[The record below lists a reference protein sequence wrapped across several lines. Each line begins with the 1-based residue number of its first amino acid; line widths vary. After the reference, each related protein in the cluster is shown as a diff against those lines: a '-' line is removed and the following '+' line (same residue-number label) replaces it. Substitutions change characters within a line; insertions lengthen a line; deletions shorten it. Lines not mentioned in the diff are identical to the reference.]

1 MTLAST
7 WLDEGLII
15 DNFAGGGGASTGIEM
30 ALGRSPDVA
39 INHDAEAVALHAANH
54 PDTLHLCQN
63 VWKADPRWVV
73 RQASARRCALLGIP
87 ARDLPVRF
95 AWFSPDCKHFSK
107 AKGSKPVEKGI
118 RDLAWV
124 VVHWARLVQPEI
136 IALENVE
143 EFKDWGPLVATD
155 DGKLVPC
162 PKSKGFTFKRWVRE
176 LKRAG
181 YKRVEHRELRAFQ
194 YGAPTMRKRLF
205 VIATRSGAPIRWP
218 EPTHG
223 KPDADGT
230 VPGGLL
236 PWHTAAECID
246 WSLVCPSI
254 FERERPLAENTLKRV
269 ARGVMR
275 YVVNAERPYIVGT
288 FQRAAGAAAERS
300 AGSPPG
306 AEKTKVPQP
315 FIVGVGG
322 RMGQSPE
329 RPVDVPAQTLTAKAD
344 SAVVQ
349 PVIVSTAH
357 GGTTG
362 RAPYAWPAA
371 EPLRTAKASQEYA
384 VVEPFVAGIDNSSN
398 GDRDAWPGGEP
409 VRTITSENRFALVAP
424 LTHHGGERGQPVDEP
439 ARTITGAH
447 RGEQALIEVHAVAP
461 HVTKF
466 RANSDGHRADEPLH
480 TITANS
486 FVKRPGGAAPLGLVS
501 AVLVPRYGER
511 EEQAPRALPVTE
523 PMPTVVPT
531 QNGASLVAA
540 SLATYYGP
548 KPGEKG
554 RGAAVDTP
562 LRTQTTENRHAL
574 VAGFLA
580 QHNTGNDGHDAREP
594 VSTIVGKGCTQGV
607 VEAKAAILSHAYTSN
622 TAGGN
627 GDPGQPAK
635 TITTGGHHALVE
647 CDLFAADR
655 AGAERVAAF
664 IAKYYGAAEHGQPLD
679 EPLHTTTAKPR
690 FALVTVNGWPIVDI
704 GLRMLQPR
712 ELYRAQGFP
721 PGYVIDGPAPNGKP
735 MTKTAQVRMCG
746 NSVCP
751 PIAQAIA
758 RAVVFGRE
766 AAPLAGVA
774 D

>member
-1 MTLAST
+1 MSF
-7 WLDEGLII
+7 DDRLII
-15 DNFAGGGGASTGIEM
+15 DNFAGGGGASTGIEL

-63 VWKADPRWVV
+63 VWKADPREVV

-87 ARDLPVRF
+87 FRELPVGF

-124 VVHWARLVQPEI
+124 VVHWAKRVLPDI

-143 EFKDWGPLVATD
+143 EFKDWGPLVATE

-162 PKSKGFTFKRWVRE
+162 TLKVSKGATFRRWCRE
-176 LKRAG
+176 LRRLG
-181 YKRVEHRELRAFQ
+181 YKVEHRELRACD
-194 YGAPTMRKRLF
+194 YGAPTIRKRLF
-205 VIATRSGAPIRWP
+205 VVARRDGIPIRWA
-218 EPTHG
+218 EPSHAR
-223 KPDADGT
+223 PDDAGI
-230 VPGGLL
+230 VAGGLA
-236 PWHTAAECID
+236 PWRTAAECID
-246 WSLVCPSI
+246 WDLDCPSI
-254 FERERPLAENTLKRV
+254 FERHRPLAENTLRRV

-275 YVVNAERPYIVGT
+275 YVVNAER
-288 FQRAAGAAAERS
+288 
-300 AGSPPG
+300 
-306 AEKTKVPQP
+306 P

-329 RPVDVPAQTLTAKAD
+329 RPVDMPAQTLTAKAD

-349 PVIVSTAH
+349 PFTVSVAH
-357 GGTTG
+357 GDSGG
-362 RAPYAWPAA
+362 RREYPVT
-371 EPLRTAKASQEYA
+371 EPLGTVQASGNSHA
-384 VVEPFVAGIDNSSN
+384 VVEPFIVGAGGPVYSGKPVPVDRPLGAQTTENHRAIVQPFVAGIDNKSN
-398 GDRDAWPGGEP
+398 GDRDAWDAGDPL
-409 VRTITSENRFALVAP
+409 RTITVENRFAVVEPFISRVDQTSAVERNGISRIDEPLRTLHTANPFALIAP
-424 LTHHGGERGQPVDEP
+424 LTHQGADRGQPVDEP
-439 ARTITGAH
+439 LRTVTGAH
-447 RGEQALIEVHAVAP
+447 RGEQALIAA

-466 RANSDGHRADEPLH
+466 RTGSDGQPITEPLH

-486 FVKRPGGAAPLGLVS
+486 FIKRPGGAAPLGLVS
-501 AVLVPRYGER
+501 ATLVQTGYGER
-511 EEQAPRALPVTE
+511 EGQAPRAMDVEKPLG
-523 PMPTVVPT
+523 TVVA
-531 QNGASLVAA
+531 G
-540 SLATYYGP
+540 GP
-548 KPGEKG
+548 K
-554 RGAAVDTP
+554 
-562 LRTQTTENRHAL
+562 HAL
-574 VAGFLA
+574 VAAFMA
-580 QHNTGNDGHDAREP
+580 QHNTGNDGHPVEEP

-607 VEAKAAILSHAYTSN
+607 VEAKAAILSHNYSSN

-627 GDPGQPAK
+627 GDPRQPAK
-635 TITTGGHHALVE
+635 TITTGGHHSLVE
-647 CDLFAADR
+647 CDLSAEDL
-655 AGAERVAAF
+655 AGAERVSAF
-664 IAKYYGAAEHGQPLD
+664 ITKYYSAAEHGQPVD

-721 PGYVIDGPAPNGKP
+721 TGYVIDGLAPNGKP

-758 RAVVFGRE
+758 RALVFGDADVAEDR
-766 AAPLAGVA
+766 AA

>member
-1 MTLAST
+1 MTAPSR

-63 VWKADPRWVV
+63 VWKADPREVV
-73 RQASARRCALLGIP
+73 RQASARRCAMLGIP
-87 ARDLPVRF
+87 VRDLPVRF

-124 VVHWARLVQPEI
+124 VVHWARLVSPEI

-143 EFKDWGPLVATD
+143 EFKDWGPLIATE

-162 PKSKGFTFKRWVRE
+162 PVSKGFTFKRWKRE
-176 LKRAG
+176 LRKAG

-205 VIATRSGAPIRWP
+205 VIATRGDAPIHWP

-223 KPDADGT
+223 KPNADGS
-230 VPGGLL
+230 VPGGLQ

-246 WSLVCPSI
+246 WSLACPSI
-254 FERERPLAENTLKRV
+254 FDRARPLAENTLKRV

-275 YVVNAERPYIVGT
+275 YVVNA
-288 FQRAAGAAAERS
+288 A
-300 AGSPPG
+300 
-306 AEKTKVPQP
+306 KP

-349 PVIVSTAH
+349 PFLVGAGGPSFGGKPVPVEQPMGSQTTENHRAVVQPLVVSTAH

-362 RAPYAWPAA
+362 RAPYVWPATD
-371 EPLRTAKASQEYA
+371 PLRTAKASPEYA
-384 VVEPFVAGIDNSSN
+384 VVEPFVAGIDNGSN
-398 GDRDAWPGGEP
+398 GDRDAWTGSEP

-424 LTHHGGERGQPVDEP
+424 LTHQGGDRGQPVDEP
-439 ARTITGAH
+439 ARTVTGAH
-447 RGEQALIEVHAVAP
+447 RGEHALIEAHAVAP

-486 FVKRPGGAAPLGLVS
+486 FIKRPGGAAPLGLVS

-511 EEQAPRALPVTE
+511 EGQAPRALPVTE

-531 QNGASLVAA
+531 QNGATLVAA
-540 SLATYYGP
+540 SISRQFGNSV
-548 KPGEKG
+548 
-554 RGAAVDTP
+554 GAPVTDP
-562 LRTQTTENRHAL
+562 LGTTTSGGGGKSLL

-627 GDPGQPAK
+627 GDPSHPVK

-647 CDLFAADR
+647 CDLSAADM

-664 IAKYYGAAEHGQPLD
+664 IAKYYGQGDGQTITD
-679 EPLHTTTAKPR
+679 PLHTVTTKDR
-690 FALVTVNGWPIVDI
+690 FCLVTVNGWPIVDI

-766 AAPLAGVA
+766 VAPLAGVA